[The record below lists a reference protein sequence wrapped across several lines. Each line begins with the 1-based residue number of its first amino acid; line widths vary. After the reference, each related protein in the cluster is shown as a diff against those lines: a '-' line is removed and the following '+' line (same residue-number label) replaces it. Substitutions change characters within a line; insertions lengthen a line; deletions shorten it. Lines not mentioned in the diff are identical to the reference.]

1 MTREISHAMTAQD
14 CLVALMVAISVSDET
29 IRTCVSV
36 PLHRRK
42 VLDVWKLGAE
52 KEGMNKSQYALK
64 CIYETTFNKGH
75 ITAKQLVEMM

>member
-1 MTREISHAMTAQD
+1 MRTYD
-14 CLVALMVAISVSDET
+14 SDET

-75 ITAKQLVEMM
+75 ITAEQLVEMM